1 MAALSTTPKT
11 VTAREGTPSE
21 GLPEIPEYI
30 TNQFI
35 KDYVAAS
42 STDIQTRFS
51 SMMARNGIDFDS
63 LPMTEVARTVVKELF
78 MEAI

>member
-1 MAALSTTPKT
+1 MAGLSTTPKT
-11 VTAREGTPSE
+11 VTASEGTPPE

-42 STDIQTRFS
+42 STDIQTRFA
-51 SMMARNGIDFDS
+51 SMMALKGIDFKS
-63 LPMTEVARTVVKELF
+63 LPMAEVARTVVKELF

>member
-1 MAALSTTPKT
+1 MAGLSTTPTTLKNGEET
-11 VTAREGTPSE
+11 TPE

-35 KDYVAAS
+35 SDYIKAC
-42 STDIQTRFS
+42 STDIQTRFA
-51 SMMARNGIDFDS
+51 SMMALKGIDFKS

>member
-1 MAALSTTPKT
+1 MADLSTTPITLKNG
-11 VTAREGTPSE
+11 EENTPG

-51 SMMARNGIDFDS
+51 GMMARNGIDFDS
-63 LPMTEVARTVVKELF
+63 LPMTEVARTVVRELF

>member
-1 MAALSTTPKT
+1 MDALSTTPKT
-11 VTAREGTPSE
+11 VTASEGTPPE

-51 SMMARNGIDFDS
+51 GMMALNGIDFES